1 MARDSITAATAPQ
14 PRGPYSQAVRAA
26 GLVFVAGQLPL
37 DRDGAL
43 VGAGDVRAQAA
54 AVLANMRA
62 ILEAAGSSMD
72 RVVKTTVF
80 LANLDD
86 FAAMNEAYSAAFASP
101 FPARSTVQ
109 VGRLPPGMLIEID
122 CIAEAGPA

>member
-1 MARDSITAATAPQ
+1 MARDSITDANAPQ

-43 VGAGDVRAQAA
+43 VGVGDIRAQTA

-80 LANLDD
+80 LADRATL
-86 FAAMNEAYSAAFASP
+86 AP
-101 FPARSTVQ
+101 
-109 VGRLPPGMLIEID
+109 
-122 CIAEAGPA
+122 